1 METSTLTSLGATMG
15 FVWLVTQFVKGFIPR
30 APQNAVALVVG
41 QLFVLP
47 FWYGGTLKLDG
58 ANTEHWSGWMIA
70 FVYALIGTASA
81 MKAHDVGSDP
91 KTLIK
96 RMKAGK
102 PIKVGRLPKGGDL
115 MSIRVKR
122 ILFWVVITFVVLWLS
137 ILIIRAGEIKLVWEP
152 PDSGPE
158 VTGYEV
164 KVDENDWFSVGMD
177 RVYTASIDN
186 CETHIYKV
194 RAVSGELF
202 SLATEIEGYPRPDVT
217 DVMDNEEGTHVIHG
231 VNFDTNFKVFIDAGA
246 GWVQLP
252 SNNVNRVS
260 CTEIRITSIPL
271 NRVKVANVALPLGSG
286 EPTDVFSQPWP
297 GPEVQVE

>member
-1 METSTLTSLGATMG
+1 
-15 FVWLVTQFVKGFIPR
+15 
-30 APQNAVALVVG
+30 
-41 QLFVLP
+41 
-47 FWYGGTLKLDG
+47 
-58 ANTEHWSGWMIA
+58 
-70 FVYALIGTASA
+70 
-81 MKAHDVGSDP
+81 
-91 KTLIK
+91 
-96 RMKAGK
+96 
-102 PIKVGRLPKGGDL
+102 